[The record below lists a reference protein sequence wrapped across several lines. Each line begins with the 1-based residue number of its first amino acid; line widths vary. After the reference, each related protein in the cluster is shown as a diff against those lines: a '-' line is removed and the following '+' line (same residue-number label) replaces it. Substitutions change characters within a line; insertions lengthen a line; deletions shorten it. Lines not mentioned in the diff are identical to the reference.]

1 MAKTTKTTTES
12 MAPLLAAWQGV
23 GLGPLNWLTPHVVER
38 MSDMG
43 SEWLSFV
50 ATRVQEDVAL
60 QHQLL
65 HAKTPADAQAVQ
77 ARFLQKALDQ
87 YTAETGKMME
97 LGAKLFEPLDVPGN
111 GSVDDDDDDDD
122 ENVNV

>member
-1 MAKTTKTTTES
+1 MADTNKSKSATES
-12 MAPLLAAWQGV
+12 MAPLLAAWQGA
-23 GLGPLNWLTPHVVER
+23 GLGPLNWLAPNVVER

-77 ARFLQKALDQ
+77 ARFLQTAMDQ

-97 LGAKLFEPLDVPGN
+97 LGAKLFEPVDVETN
-111 GSVDDDDDDDD
+111 SAADDDDD